1 MEAASNGPAAHHRL
15 MMLAANKAGDLMF
28 PNTSPGLSRAIK
40 FVAVLFLTGCAYSY
54 QARHVT
60 PSSFLG
66 PSASLLEKGK
76 KHDDP
81 LLVYRRAGTAW
92 SSYDKIIVDPI
103 EIWTTNPSSSDDE
116 WSDVQKL
123 GANFHQTL
131 TERLARSYR
140 IVETSQPG
148 AMRIRTAMID
158 ARPARAAFKVAK
170 DVAPYTSVTVA
181 DTVWTFITGKPAFSG
196 EVSFEYMIYD
206 SATGELLAAGA
217 DRRVGGDQIGKATF
231 TTWGDVQN
239 ITTLWCDFAA
249 YRLCLD
255 RGGRDC
261 RKPRAGLLE
270 TP

>member
-1 MEAASNGPAAHHRL
+1 MLPPIKIAAAL
-15 MMLAANKAGDLMF
+15 L
-28 PNTSPGLSRAIK
+28 
-40 FVAVLFLTGCAYSY
+40 LTGCAYSY

-81 LLVYRRAGTAW
+81 LLIYRRAGTAW

-103 EIWTTNPSSSDDE
+103 EIWTTNPSSSADE

-123 GANFHQTL
+123 AAGFHQTL
-131 TERLARSYR
+131 TKKLAASYR

-148 AMRIRTAMID
+148 AIRMRIAMID

-170 DVAPYTSVTVA
+170 DVAPYTGVTVA
-181 DTVWTFITGKPAFSG
+181 DAAWTFITGKPAFSG
-196 EVSFEYMIYD
+196 EVSIEYMIHD
-206 SATGELLAAGA
+206 SATGELLTAGA
-217 DRRVGGDQIGKATF
+217 DRRVGGDQIGRATF

-239 ITTLWCDFAA
+239 IITLWSDYAA

-255 RGGRDC
+255 RGAKGC
-261 RKPRAGLLE
+261 VKPRAGLLE